1 MISALLVIMKL
12 HNRNYLRDYRKSN
25 RKSLTPAEAVL
36 WNYLKRR
43 KLDGRKFRRQ
53 HSIGN
58 YIVDF
63 YCAEEKLIIELDG
76 QVHYNPTAEV
86 RDQKRTEYLENLVYE
101 VIRFENKFVFN
112 HLEEVL
118 FEIRDNFKSE

>member
-1 MISALLVIMKL
+1 MKL
-12 HNRNYLRDYRKSN
+12 HDRNYLRKYRKSN

-63 YCAEEKLIIELDG
+63 YCANEKLIVELDG
-76 QVHYNPTAEV
+76 QVHQNLAAEV
-86 RDQKRTEYLENLVYE
+86 RDQKRTEYLENMGFK
-101 VIRFENKFVFN
+101 VIRFENKIVLN

-118 FEIRDNFKSE
+118 LEIRDNFRSE

>member
-1 MISALLVIMKL
+1 MKL
-12 HNRNYLRDYRKSN
+12 HDRNYLRKYRKSN

-63 YCAEEKLIIELDG
+63 YCANETLIVELDG
-76 QVHYNPTAEV
+76 LVHQNLAADTVYLASVGSEVDWDYADYIWVTAPEPTAE
-86 RDQKRTEYLENLVYE
+86 D
-101 VIRFENKFVFN
+101 
-112 HLEEVL
+112 
-118 FEIRDNFKSE
+118 